1 MQLRGVKNLVPA
13 IATSDGAGVKLN
25 RTIGGPASD
34 KMCAPRYQNLT
45 TEEIPEVDGGAGVEI
60 RVIAGEAGG
69 ISGAVS
75 GIDVEP
81 LYLDILLPGETEHVQ
96 PAPEGHTA
104 LCYVFEGDVAV
115 VDPVADSVADSVVEV
130 PHHTLAVLGA
140 DGGRALLIAGQPL
153 GEPVVRYGPFVM
165 NTREEIAQTIDDFRA
180 GRF

>member
-1 MQLRGVKNLVPA
+1 
-13 IATSDGAGVKLN
+13 
-25 RTIGGPASD
+25 
-34 KMCAPRYQNLT
+34 
-45 TEEIPEVDGGAGVEI
+45 
-60 RVIAGEAGG
+60 GEAGG

-75 GIDVEP
+75 GIAVEP

-96 PAPEGHTA
+96 PAPEGYTA

-140 DGGRALLIAGQPL
+140 DGGRARRIAGPPR
-153 GEPVVRYGPFVM
+153 GEPGVRYGPFVM